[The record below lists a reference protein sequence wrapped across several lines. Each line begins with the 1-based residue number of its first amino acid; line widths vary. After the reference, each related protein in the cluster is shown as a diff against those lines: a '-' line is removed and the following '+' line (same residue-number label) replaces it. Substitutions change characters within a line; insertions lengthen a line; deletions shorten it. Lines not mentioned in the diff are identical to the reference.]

1 MRVLKWFCLLM
12 VVASLTEVK
21 VNAQTKTTGQTQDQ
35 IFSALRN
42 AGLNN
47 DTATAD
53 RLAAQLT
60 DYKIPSYV
68 EYYRI
73 RPHLQQVDTADAEVR
88 AFLDKYAGTAI
99 ADRLRNDWLLAL
111 GKAGSW
117 DTFDVQFPQFVL
129 QDDAQVK
136 CYALISRV
144 NKGQNVADD
153 ARVVLSQPRN
163 YGNGCTDLISLLVQK
178 QQFNEDDIQMQLQM
192 MSEWG
197 VRDPLQRVANSLPS
211 LNSKKIMQAYD
222 RPDQLLADK
231 TLNMKNWGDYQA
243 VLIALG
249 RLSRTDTPK
258 AISYLSKFSD
268 KLNRKENAQAWTQI
282 AFIASR
288 QLDPDALDY
297 WKKAS
302 STLSEEGYQW
312 RVRAALRANDWDKVK
327 LYINEMPEYLKKDSA
342 WIYWWGRAEAANGN
356 DKNARKAYQTIQD
369 DHGFYAQLAQE
380 ELGSQTTVP
389 PAPAPV
395 ADQDVDKMGQ
405 NAGLQRAV
413 TFYNMDMFFEAMR
426 EWNWEI
432 RKLKTDQELL
442 AASEFARQNNML
454 DRMLSTSIR
463 TKNVVDFTQRFPAP
477 HLSTMYA
484 TTKTLDVEV
493 AWIYGLIRQESRFM
507 KDVQSSVG
515 ASGLMQL
522 MPGTAKFVANKIGL
536 KTFKPSEVNDVNTN
550 LMLGSNYL
558 NMMLDGFEHSQ
569 VLVTAAYNAGPSR
582 AKIWWRQIKTP
593 MDAAIFAETIP
604 FTETRGYV
612 KNVMSNATYYA
623 ALFDGKPQSLK
634 QRLGTIT
641 PNSAGQ

>member
-12 VVASLTEVK
+12 VVGALADVK

-35 IFSALRN
+35 IFSSLRS
-42 AGLNN
+42 AGLSN
-47 DTATAD
+47 DAATAD
-53 RLAAQLT
+53 RLAAQLP

-73 RPHLQQVDTADAEVR
+73 RPHLQQPDTADAEVS

-111 GKAGSW
+111 GKAGKW
-117 DTFDVQFPQFVL
+117 DIFDTQFPQFVL

-144 NKGQNVADD
+144 NKGQNVAED
-153 ARVVLSQPRN
+153 ARAVLNQPRS
-163 YGNGCTDLISLLVQK
+163 YGNGCTDLVSLLMQN
-178 QQFNEDDIQMQLQM
+178 QQFNEDDLQMQLQM

-197 VRDPLQRVANSLPS
+197 VRDPLQRVANSVPL
-211 LNSKKIMQAYD
+211 LNPKKIMQAYD
-222 RPDQLLADK
+222 RPDALLSDK
-231 TLNMKNWGDYQA
+231 TLDMKKFSDYESL
-243 VLIALG
+243 LIALG

-258 AISYLSKFSD
+258 AIMYLSKFSN
-268 KLNRKENAQAWTQI
+268 KLNRKETAQAWSQI

-288 QLDPDALDY
+288 QLDPNALDY

-302 STLSEEGYQW
+302 STLSDEGYQW
-312 RVRAALRANDWDKVK
+312 RVRAALRDSDWSKVK
-327 LYINEMPEYLKKDSA
+327 TYINEMPESLKKDST
-342 WIYWWGRAEAANGN
+342 WIYWWGRAEAADGN
-356 DKNARKAYQTIQD
+356 DKNARKAYQTIEGE
-369 DHGFYAQLAQE
+369 HGFYGQLAQE
-380 ELGSQTTVP
+380 ELGNTTNVP
-389 PAPAPV
+389 PAPPAVP
-395 ADQDVDKMGQ
+395 DQDVDKMAQ

-413 TFYNMDMFFEAMR
+413 AFYNMDMFFEAMR

-432 RKLKTDQELL
+432 RKLKTDQDLL
-442 AASEFARQNNML
+442 AAGEFARQNNML

-484 TTKTLDVEV
+484 TTKSLDVEV

-522 MPGTAKFVANKIGL
+522 MPGTAKFVANKIGF
-536 KTFKPSEVNDVNTN
+536 KEFKPSEVNDINTN
-550 LMLGSNYL
+550 LLLGSNYL

-641 PNSAGQ
+641 PNLASQ